1 MNEKDENK
9 KSFFIQLF
17 NINFIQCLEH
27 FIGKKY
33 IKELNGLKCFKQIE
47 DKILNKYKEDGNDYV
62 KFLKFYLENF
72 EKIINI
78 KEPRKPRKKKFAK
91 FVIISK

>member
-9 KSFFIQLF
+9 KNFFIQLF

-33 IKELNGLKCFKQIE
+33 IKELYGLKCFKQIE
-47 DKILNKYKEDGNDYV
+47 DKILNKYKEDGKDYV

-78 KEPRKPRKKKFAK
+78 KEPRKPRRKKFVK
-91 FVIISK
+91 FVIKSK